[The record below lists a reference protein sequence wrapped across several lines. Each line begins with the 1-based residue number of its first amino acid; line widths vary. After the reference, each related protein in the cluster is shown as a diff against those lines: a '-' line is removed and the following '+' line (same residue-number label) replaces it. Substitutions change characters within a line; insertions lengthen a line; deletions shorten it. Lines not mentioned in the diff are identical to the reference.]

1 MPRAKKS
8 DDAAALAVVSRAA
21 KRAAAVQTDC
31 AEESDLLD
39 GIEPQSRRQA
49 CEQARARL
57 IEAQLKVKVGYGID
71 RDPSCLFEPVGDR
84 LIVRRDSR
92 EMISPGGIVM
102 PENSTAPPNSGV
114 VLSVGPGAW
123 IGGTA
128 ERRPMQVRVGDRVI
142 ISAFS
147 ESLQIGRD
155 TELVLLREDEIL
167 AIVRA

>member
-128 ERRPMQVRVGDRVI
+128 EEVAAAWANTVLSVGNRTSGQVANC
-142 ISAFS
+142 SAAARNS
-147 ESLQIGRD
+147 VNSRM
-155 TELVLLREDEIL
+155 RS
-167 AIVRA
+167 R